1 MRISTPF
8 NRNNSSKSLSSVIE
22 TLPVSSLQ
30 FERALQPFLWCQGG
44 KLLPVCLRREGV
56 RGKNAN
62 ATLHVREYTSGYRRA
77 SCCSRQLFKH

>member
-1 MRISTPF
+1 MRNSTPF
-8 NRNNSSKSLSSVIE
+8 ERNNSSNSRKSLSSVIE

-56 RGKNAN
+56 GGAIG
-62 ATLHVREYTSGYRRA
+62 HGW
-77 SCCSRQLFKH
+77 